1 MRLLITG
8 GAGFIGSNFIHYWLK
23 KHSEN
28 EIINLDKLTYAGN
41 LENLEDIADSKN
53 YSFIRGDI
61 CDRETVNK
69 AMKGIDVIVHFA
81 AETHVDRSL
90 YSQGIFTKTNVI
102 GTHILLEEAVK
113 RKTRFHHISTD
124 EVYGSLPKY
133 SQQKFNES
141 TLHNPKNPY
150 SQSKAQSEYLVRLC
164 FQESKLPIT
173 ISNCSN
179 NYGPYQYP
187 EKLIPLAITN
197 LLQDKKVPVYGDG
210 LYFRDWLYVEDHCS
224 AIDLILKKGKIGES
238 YCIGGLQK
246 DVNNLEMV
254 FKIMEILRK
263 DKSEYEHVK
272 DRPNHDRR
280 YSVDWSKIKQLGWK
294 PKHDLGTYLEKTVKW
309 HIDNEKWWRK
319 LLHKL

>member
-1 MRLLITG
+1 MRILITG

-102 GTHILLEEAVK
+102 GTHILLEESVK

-141 TLHNPKNPY
+141 TPHNPKNPY

-179 NYGPYQYP
+179 NYGPCQYP

-224 AIDLILKKGKIGES
+224 AIDVILKKGKIGES

-246 DVNNLEMV
+246 DVNNLEIV
-254 FKIMEILRK
+254 FKIMKILCK

-280 YSVDWSKIKQLGWK
+280 YSVDWSKVKQLGWK
-294 PKHDLGTYLEKTVKW
+294 PEHDLSTYLEKTVKW
-309 HIDNEKWWRK
+309 YIDNEKWWRK
-319 LLHKL
+319 LLHKS